1 MIRTKLAVVISSVL
15 LASVATQAQPAPAD
29 DPAATTAPTQ
39 NSVPAESTPAQGAD
53 TATQGNESV
62 GSSES
67 NVDKESTSGAYYP
80 YSSGTVGDDPAEPK
94 DTSAMPSGDG
104 SAAEKAA
111 GATDQWQNA
120 DTDGDGSLSQ
130 DELTKVA
137 PALADNFDDIDV
149 DNDDKLS
156 HGEFRTWHESQK
168 ARMDAD
174 QGAPAASAPGTD
186 APAGTVPATE
196 PPAGTVPATEV
207 PAGTEP
213 VDDASKE

>member
-29 DPAATTAPTQ
+29 DAAATTAPTQ
-39 NSVPAESTPAQGAD
+39 NSVPTESTPAQGAD

-67 NVDKESTSGAYYP
+67 NVDEHATSGGYYP
-80 YSSGTVGDDPAEPK
+80 FSAGTAGDDPAQPN
-94 DTSAMPSGDG
+94 DTAMPSGDG

-120 DTDGDGSLSQ
+120 DKDGDGFLSQ

-174 QGAPAASAPGTD
+174 QGAPA
-186 APAGTVPATE
+186 GTVPATE

-213 VDDASKE
+213 VDDPAKE

>member
-29 DPAATTAPTQ
+29 DAAATTAPTQ
-39 NSVPAESTPAQGAD
+39 NSVPTESTPAQGAD
-53 TATQGNESV
+53 AATQGNESV
-62 GSSES
+62 GTPES
-67 NVDKESTSGAYYP
+67 NVDEHATSGSYYP
-80 YSSGTVGDDPAEPK
+80 FSAGTAGDDPAEPK
-94 DTSAMPSGDG
+94 ETSAMPSGDG

-111 GATDQWQNA
+111 GTTDQWQNA

-149 DNDDKLS
+149 DNDDKLT

-174 QGAPAASAPGTD
+174 QGAPAASAPATD
-186 APAGTVPATE
+186 ATVPATE

-213 VDDASKE
+213 VDDGSKE

>member
-29 DPAATTAPTQ
+29 DAAAPTSPNQ
-39 NSVPAESTPAQGAD
+39 SSVPTESTPAQGAD
-53 TATQGNESV
+53 TATQGNGDV
-62 GSSES
+62 GSSQS
-67 NVDKESTSGAYYP
+67 NVDEHATSGSYYP
-80 YSSGTVGDDPAEPK
+80 FSAGTVGDDPAAPG
-94 DTSAMPSGDG
+94 DTQASGNTGDPAG
-104 SAAEKAA
+104 
-111 GATDQWQNA
+111 GATNQWKNA
-120 DTDGDGSLSQ
+120 DTDDDGYLSP
-130 DELTKVA
+130 DELRKVA
-137 PALADNFDDIDV
+137 PALADNFADIDV
-149 DNDDKLS
+149 DANRQLTRD
-156 HGEFRTWHESQK
+156 EFRAWHMSQK

-174 QGAPAASAPGTD
+174 QGAPAASAPATD